1 LNELAQYL
9 LDNLILDFE
18 GEVTTDTVR
27 AFLRKDES
35 GLSRALLQKIIEDNG
50 IEDLLIAVA
59 DCLSGNVA
67 TGIDNNVIREHLIT
81 YSES

>member
-1 LNELAQYL
+1 MNELSQYL

-18 GEVTTDTVR
+18 GEVTTEIVR
-27 AFLRKDES
+27 DFLRRDDS
-35 GLSRALLQKIIEDNG
+35 PLSRALLQKIIEDNG
-50 IEDLLIAVA
+50 IEELLVAVA

-67 TGIDNNVIREHLIT
+67 TGIDTNVIREHLIT

>member
-1 LNELAQYL
+1 MNELAQYL

-50 IEDLLIAVA
+50 IEELLIAVA
-59 DCLSGNVA
+59 DCLSGNIG
-67 TGIDNNVIREHLIT
+67 TGIDASVIREHLIT

>member
-1 LNELAQYL
+1 MNELAQYL
-9 LDNLILDFE
+9 LENLIVDFE

-35 GLSRALLQKIIEDNG
+35 ALSRALLQKIIEDKG
-50 IEDLLIAVA
+50 IEDLLITIA
-59 DCLSGNVA
+59 DCITVNIANVISPA
-67 TGIDNNVIREHLIT
+67 EIREHLIN